1 MDRITTKY
9 TIEKP
14 TKIRIEGMVAAEDIL
29 CLHTILKNEGCLDS
43 ENKWL
48 ANDEKA
54 IGLDQIQT
62 RLSQKKHVSKQASAD
77 MLICITQNK
86 YLLAD
91 AKFRQE
97 NVKNFKLKD
106 LNPKLNCSKNIV
118 LSDDF
123 RFDNAFYVLLKKKIL
138 SETNKRYLKQQF
150 KSSPLY
156 RFVNAEEFWNLF
168 H

>member
-1 MDRITTKY
+1 MGLTMADKY
-9 TIEKP
+9 KIDNPKN
-14 TKIRIEGMVAAEDIL
+14 IRIEGMQDTDIKG
-29 CLHTILKNEGCLDS
+29 LHTIFKNEGCIDS
-43 ENKWL
+43 ENL
-48 ANDEKA
+48 FTDNEKA
-54 IGLDQIQT
+54 IALDDVQT
-62 RLSQKKHVSKQASAD
+62 RLSKRNHTDKKASAD
-77 MLICITQNK
+77 ILICIVKNK

-97 NVKNFKLKD
+97 NVKNFKLQD

-138 SETNKRYLKQQF
+138 SETNRRYLKQQF

-156 RFVNAEEFWNLF
+156 RFVNTEDFWNLF